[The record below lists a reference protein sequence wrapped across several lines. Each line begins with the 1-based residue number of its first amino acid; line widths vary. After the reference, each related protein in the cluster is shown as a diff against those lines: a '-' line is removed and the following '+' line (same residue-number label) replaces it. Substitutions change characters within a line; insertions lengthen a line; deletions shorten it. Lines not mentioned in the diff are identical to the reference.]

1 MKAIVLFLALA
12 LASGALADEYTP
24 NNQFQLIKDEEGN
37 FGIRIAGIMNNY
49 GCLSASSISI
59 NNFVFSVRS
68 SKWQRRADENDSWAD
83 VPGTTKERS
92 ICGLSNPTV
101 PGEYRWVADI
111 GRMIASGN
119 TLVVAG
125 DSETED
131 ESAAEEAE
139 DETAVEAVTW
149 GFLKSRATR

>member
-12 LASGALADEYTP
+12 SSALADEYTP

-37 FGIRIAGIMNNY
+37 FGIRIAGFINNY
-49 GCLSASSISI
+49 GCLSAGSISI
-59 NNFVFSVRS
+59 NNFVFSVSS

-83 VPGTTKERS
+83 VPGTTKEGS

-111 GRMIASGN
+111 GWMVASWN

-125 DSETED
+125 DPE
-131 ESAAEEAE
+131 AEEE
-139 DETAVEAVTW
+139 ESQETDETAVEAVTW
-149 GFLKSRATR
+149 GFLKSRATH